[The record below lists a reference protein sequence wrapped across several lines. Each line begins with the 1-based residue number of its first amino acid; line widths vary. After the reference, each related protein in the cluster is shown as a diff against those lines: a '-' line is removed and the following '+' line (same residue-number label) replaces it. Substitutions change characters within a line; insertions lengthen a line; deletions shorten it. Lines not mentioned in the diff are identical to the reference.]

1 MTNKFPGASN
11 TQAEVL
17 ALILEHAV
25 KTGLLKASVN
35 EGLESIPA
43 PDEVLPKRQYQSR

>member
-1 MTNKFPGASN
+1 MVNNFPGGLN

-25 KTGLLKASVN
+25 KTGLLTTGTN
-35 EGLESIPA
+35 GGLESIPA
-43 PDEVLPKRQYQSR
+43 PTVVLPKAQYQSR